1 METSKIKKKRKKK
14 KDKTEM
20 VENAQHI
27 YFMSRAVS
35 IQLGK
40 KMSHTLNVILIFYQQ
55 SMNRT

>member
-1 METSKIKKKRKKK
+1 MG
-14 KDKTEM
+14 M

-40 KMSHTLNVILIFYQQ
+40 KMSYALNVILIFYQQ
-55 SMNRT
+55 SMHRTEQQRFLLG